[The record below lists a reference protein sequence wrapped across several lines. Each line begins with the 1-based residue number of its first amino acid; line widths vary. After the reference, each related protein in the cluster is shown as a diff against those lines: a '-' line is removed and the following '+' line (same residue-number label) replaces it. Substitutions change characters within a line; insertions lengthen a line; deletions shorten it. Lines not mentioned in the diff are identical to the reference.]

1 MKFAIFGAGGVGGYF
16 GAKLAAAGNEVH
28 FIARGAH
35 LDAIKKNG
43 LKVLSGGGDV
53 TVKPARATSDPAT
66 IGPVDCVLNCVKL
79 WDLDKSAADCKSLVA
94 GGGYVLPLQ
103 NGVDAVKRCTAALG
117 ADKVIGGTA
126 HVATVI
132 SAPGVITHTGA
143 MAKLQFGE
151 IDGLISPRVQTLAKI
166 CKDAGIDAAV
176 PDSILTAQWMKFVF
190 LATAAGW
197 TSLTRRPMG
206 ALRAD
211 PDIRLGVARA
221 FAEAVALGRA
231 AGVKLPSD
239 AEQQAMAILDRV
251 PAEMRTSMQHDLDS
265 GNRLELPWLSG
276 AVSAM
281 GRELKVPTPTHDTIY
296 AGLKPYAEGQR
307 GQGIPPVAN
316 SDHSD

>member
-1 MKFAIFGAGGVGGYF
+1 MRFAIFGAGGVGGYF
-16 GAKLAAAGNEVH
+16 GAKLAKAGNEVH

-35 LDAIKKNG
+35 LDAIRKNG
-43 LKVLSGGGDV
+43 LKVLSAAGDV
-53 TVKPARATSDPAT
+53 TVKPALATADPAT

-79 WDLDKSAADCKSLVA
+79 WDLDKSAADCKPLVA

-117 ADKVIGGTA
+117 AGKVIGGTA

-132 SAPGVITHTGA
+132 AAPGVIAHTGT

-151 IDGLISPRVQTLAKI
+151 IDGLVSSRVQQLAKV
-166 CKDAGIDAAV
+166 CKDAGIDAAI

-197 TSLTRRPMG
+197 TALTRRPMG
-206 ALRAD
+206 ALRTE
-211 PDIRLGVARA
+211 PDIRLEVARA
-221 FAEAVALGRA
+221 FAEVVALGRA

-251 PAEMRTSMQHDLDS
+251 PAEMQTSMQQDLER

-276 AVSAM
+276 AVARM
-281 GRELKVPTPTHDTIY
+281 GRDLKVPTPTHDAIY
-296 AGLKPYAEGQR
+296 AGLKPYAEGRR
-307 GQGIPPVAN
+307 G
-316 SDHSD
+316 